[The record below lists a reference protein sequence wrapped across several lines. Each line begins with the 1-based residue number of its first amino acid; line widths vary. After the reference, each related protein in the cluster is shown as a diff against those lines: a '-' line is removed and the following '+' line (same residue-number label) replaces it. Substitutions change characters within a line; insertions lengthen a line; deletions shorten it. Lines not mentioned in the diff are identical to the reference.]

1 MTFKMEKDI
10 MDAVVAKQY
19 FRNNIEKM
27 REISQQ
33 QQYAKNILLQNEG
46 ITGISH
52 EDGPHG
58 EKVRVSRSVVS
69 DCL

>member
-33 QQYAKNILLQNEG
+33 QMQICFTCQ
-46 ITGISH
+46 
-52 EDGPHG
+52 
-58 EKVRVSRSVVS
+58 V
-69 DCL
+69 

>member
-1 MTFKMEKDI
+1 ML
-10 MDAVVAKQY
+10 VLL
-19 FRNNIEKM
+19 FRKKNRTLGGG

-69 DCL
+69 DRL